1 MSILQDIYD
10 GAYNPNRVMEDM
22 PAELRKRKAA
32 FDADMEKIGADE
44 VYQRHW
50 DIVCAVENFTSHVNF
65 REGFRLGVLLMLE
78 LGK

>member
-10 GAYNPNRVMEDM
+10 DAYNPNRVMEDM

-44 VYQRHW
+44 VYQRH
-50 DIVCAVENFTSHVNF
+50 
-65 REGFRLGVLLMLE
+65 
-78 LGK
+78 